1 MLEKLK
7 TIEARLM
14 EVERQLSDPAVYGDR
29 DRLTALSREQKELT
43 PIVTAYRAY
52 VRASQTAED
61 AAAMLSDP
69 ELRELAQEEL
79 AAARADTERLED
91 ELMGLRFRLSPL
103 SFYQVN
109 RVQTERL
116 YGQALEFAALSGG
129 ETVVDAY
136 CGAGT
141 IGLCMARKAGR
152 VVGIEIVP
160 DAVRDA
166 KENAA
171 RNGVGNAEFLAGACE
186 DVLPRLVEDGLR
198 PDVAVLDPP
207 RKGCE
212 PAVLEAVARSAPR
225 RIVYVSCNPAT
236 LARDAK
242 RLAELGYPLR
252 ALRPCDM
259 FPWTGEV
266 ETVVLLQASKV

>member
-1 MLEKLK
+1 MVR
-7 TIEARLM
+7 TNRAGGVM
-14 EVERQLSDPAVYGDR
+14 AVV
-29 DRLTALSREQKELT
+29 
-43 PIVTAYRAY
+43 VTAGEALPAKEALVAALRAA
-52 VRASQTAED
+52 VPGLESVVQNVNPRAT
-61 AAAMLSDP
+61 
-69 ELRELAQEEL
+69 QEIL
-79 AAARADTERLED
+79 GRKNRLLFGKERLED

-116 YGQALEFAALSGG
+116 YAQALEFAALSGG

-171 RNGVGNAEFLAGACE
+171 RNGEDNAEFLAGACE
-186 DVLPRLVEDGLR
+186 DVLPRLVEGGLR

-252 ALRPCDM
+252 VLRPCDM

-266 ETVVLLQASKV
+266 ECVALMERGSI